1 MDFIIK
7 LATYL
12 NNLPKKQ
19 FQKLLLIVIGS
30 AFMVI
35 IGMIYFIHSKSM
47 EHLDQIKKFESLS
60 NKAILIL
67 EDSQKMEDEALRI
80 QAILDQNKEFNI
92 KSYFEIFCQ
101 QNSLIPNQGWDTQT
115 DELNERFDEILL
127 SSSFKGLT
135 TEKIVKIVDDFY
147 KKEIIYIKSMNIKQ
161 ESEKKVSFEITIAT
175 KAIKRGFETR

>member
-7 LATYL
+7 VATYL

-19 FQKLLLIVIGS
+19 FQKLLLIVIVS

-35 IGMIYFIHSKSM
+35 IGMLYFIHSKSI
-47 EHLDQIKKFESLS
+47 EYADQIKKLENLS
-60 NKAILIL
+60 NKAVLIL
-67 EDSQKMEDEALRI
+67 EDNQKMEVEALRI
-80 QAILDQNKEFNI
+80 QVILDQNKEFNI

-101 QNSLIPNQGWDTQT
+101 QNSLTPNQGWEPRT

-127 SSSFKGLT
+127 SASFKSLT
-135 TEKIVKIVDDFY
+135 TEKIVKIVEDFY
-147 KKEIIYIKSMNIKQ
+147 KKEIIYIKSMSIKQ